1 MSTVPASKRRIQW
14 TTLSDDLQ
22 LALAEQA
29 LSRAAETIAGQ
40 AESLAAEMEEGS
52 LTDQGGPDAL
62 RLLAA
67 VIRATSGQPMMDG
80 KRH

>member
-1 MSTVPASKRRIQW
+1 MLVTHAADCRIQW
-14 TTLSDDLQ
+14 NNLPDDLQ

-29 LSRAAETIAGQ
+29 LQRAAATIANQ
-40 AESLAAEMEEGS
+40 AECLASEMDSGT
-52 LTDQGGPDAL
+52 LTDQGGPEAL

-67 VIRATSGQPMMDG
+67 VLRAENPAMANT

>member
-1 MSTVPASKRRIQW
+1 MPTIPAAKRRIQW
-14 TTLSDDLQ
+14 TALSDDLQ

-40 AESLAAEMEEGS
+40 AENLAAEMESGS
-52 LTDQGGPDAL
+52 LTDGGGPDAL

-67 VIRATSGQPMMDG
+67 VIRATSGQPMDTL
-80 KRH
+80 RH

>member
-1 MSTVPASKRRIQW
+1 MPTASAAKRPIQW
-14 TTLSDDLQ
+14 TALSDDLQ

-29 LSRAAETIAGQ
+29 LQRAAETIAGQ
-40 AESLAAEMEEGS
+40 AESLAAEMETGS
-52 LTDQGGPDAL
+52 LSDQGGPDAL

-67 VIRATSGQPMMDG
+67 VIRATNAQPMDG

>member
-1 MSTVPASKRRIQW
+1 MPTVPASKRRIQW
-14 TTLSDDLQ
+14 TALSDDLQ

-40 AESLAAEMEEGS
+40 AESLASEMETGS
-52 LTDQGGPDAL
+52 LTDQGGSDAL

-67 VIRATSGQPMMDG
+67 VIRATSGQSMSDA

>member
-1 MSTVPASKRRIQW
+1 MSALALKRRIRW

-29 LSRAAETIAGQ
+29 LQRAAETIAGQ
-40 AESLAAEMEEGS
+40 AESLATEMEVGS

-67 VIRATSGQPMMDG
+67 VIRATNTQGMDTR
-80 KRH
+80 RH

>member
-1 MSTVPASKRRIQW
+1 MPAPASKHRVQW
-14 TTLSDDLQ
+14 MTLSDDLQ

-29 LSRAAETIAGQ
+29 LQRAADTIAGQ
-40 AESLAAEMEEGS
+40 AESLATEMEVGS

-67 VIRATSGQPMMDG
+67 VIRATNAQGMDAR
-80 KRH
+80 RH

>member
-1 MSTVPASKRRIQW
+1 MLVTHAANRRIQW
-14 TTLSDDLQ
+14 KNLPDDLQ

-29 LSRAAETIAGQ
+29 LQRAAETIAGQ
-40 AESLAAEMEEGS
+40 AEFLASEMDSGT
-52 LTDQGGPDAL
+52 LTDQGGPEAL

-67 VIRATSGQPMMDG
+67 VLRAANPGMPDA

>member
-1 MSTVPASKRRIQW
+1 MSAPAPNRRIQW

-29 LSRAAETIAGQ
+29 LQRAAETIAGQ
-40 AESLAAEMEEGS
+40 AEDLAAEMEVGS

-67 VIRATSGQPMMDG
+67 VIRATNAHGMDM

>member
-1 MSTVPASKRRIQW
+1 MSTVPATKRRIQW

-29 LSRAAETIAGQ
+29 LHHAAETIAGH
-40 AESLAAEMEEGS
+40 AESLATEMEGGS

-67 VIRATSGQPMMDG
+67 VIRATNARDVDT

>member
-1 MSTVPASKRRIQW
+1 MPTPASKRRIQW
-14 TTLSDDLQ
+14 TALSDDLQ

-40 AESLAAEMEEGS
+40 AESLASEMEGGA

-67 VIRATSGQPMMDG
+67 VIRATSGQPMMDS

>member
-14 TTLSDDLQ
+14 VALSDDLQ

-40 AESLAAEMEEGS
+40 AESLASEMEVGS

-67 VIRATSGQPMMDG
+67 VIRATSGQPMMEA

>member
-1 MSTVPASKRRIQW
+1 MPVPASKRPIQW
-14 TTLSDDLQ
+14 TALSDDLQ

-40 AESLAAEMEEGS
+40 AESLASEMEAGA
-52 LTDQGGPDAL
+52 LADGGGPDAL

-67 VIRATSGQPMMDG
+67 VIRATSGQPADAR
-80 KRH
+80 RH

>member
-1 MSTVPASKRRIQW
+1 MPTPTSKRRIQW
-14 TTLSDDLQ
+14 TALSDDLQ

-29 LSRAAETIAGQ
+29 LHRAVETIAGQ
-40 AESLAAEMEEGS
+40 AESLAAEMETGS

-67 VIRATSGQPMMDG
+67 VIRATNGQSMDAR
-80 KRH
+80 RH

>member
-1 MSTVPASKRRIQW
+1 MPAAAAKRRIEW
-14 TTLSDDLQ
+14 NALADDLQ

-40 AESLAAEMEEGS
+40 AESLAAEMEAGA
-52 LTDQGGPDAL
+52 LADGGGPDAL

-67 VIRATSGQPMMDG
+67 VIRATSGQPMDTR
-80 KRH
+80 RH

>member
-1 MSTVPASKRRIQW
+1 MPNAAAKHRIQW

-29 LSRAAETIAGQ
+29 LHRASETIAGH
-40 AESLAAEMEEGS
+40 AESLAAEMETGS

-67 VIRATSGQPMMDG
+67 VIRATNTQGMDAR
-80 KRH
+80 RH

>member
-1 MSTVPASKRRIQW
+1 MPTIPAAKRRIQW
-14 TTLSDDLQ
+14 TALSDDLQ

-40 AESLAAEMEEGS
+40 AESLAAEMETGL
-52 LTDQGGPDAL
+52 LTDGGGPDAL

-67 VIRATSGQPMMDG
+67 VIRATSGQPMDTL
-80 KRH
+80 RH

>member
-1 MSTVPASKRRIQW
+1 MPTVPASKRCIQW
-14 TTLSDDLQ
+14 TALSDDLQ

-40 AESLAAEMEEGS
+40 AESLASEMETGS
-52 LTDQGGPDAL
+52 LTDQGGSDAL

-67 VIRATSGQPMMDG
+67 VIRATSGQPMSDA

>member
-1 MSTVPASKRRIQW
+1 MSALASKRRIQW

-29 LSRAAETIAGQ
+29 LQRAAETIAGQ
-40 AESLAAEMEEGS
+40 AESLATEMEVGS

-67 VIRATSGQPMMDG
+67 VIRATNAQGMITR
-80 KRH
+80 RH

>member
-1 MSTVPASKRRIQW
+1 MPTVRSEKRRIRW
-14 TTLSDDLQ
+14 TSLSDDLQ

-29 LSRAAETIAGQ
+29 LSRAAATIAGQ
-40 AESLAAEMEEGS
+40 AESLAAEMEGGA

-67 VIRATSGQPMMDG
+67 VIRATSGPCSDAP
-80 KRH
+80 RH

>member
-1 MSTVPASKRRIQW
+1 MPTPTSKRRIQW
-14 TTLSDDLQ
+14 TALSDDLQ

-29 LSRAAETIAGQ
+29 LHRAAETIAGQ
-40 AESLAAEMEEGS
+40 AESLAAEMETGS

-67 VIRATSGQPMMDG
+67 VIRATNGQSMDA
-80 KRH
+80 RRQ

>member
-1 MSTVPASKRRIQW
+1 MSALALKRRIRW

-29 LSRAAETIAGQ
+29 LQRAAETIAGQ
-40 AESLAAEMEEGS
+40 AESLATEMEVGS

-67 VIRATSGQPMMDG
+67 VIRATNAQSMDTR
-80 KRH
+80 RH

>member
-1 MSTVPASKRRIQW
+1 MPTPASKRRIQW

-29 LSRAAETIAGQ
+29 LSRAAVTIAEQ
-40 AESLAAEMEEGS
+40 AESLAAEMETGS
-52 LTDQGGPDAL
+52 LADQGGPDAL

-67 VIRATSGQPMMDG
+67 VIRATSGPIDTQ
-80 KRH
+80 RH

>member
-1 MSTVPASKRRIQW
+1 MLATQAANRQIQW
-14 TTLSDDLQ
+14 NSLPDDLQ

-29 LSRAAETIAGQ
+29 LQRAAETIAGH
-40 AESLAAEMEEGS
+40 AECLASEMDSGT
-52 LTDQGGPDAL
+52 LTNQGGPEAL

-67 VIRATSGQPMMDG
+67 VLRATNPGMPKG

>member
-1 MSTVPASKRRIQW
+1 MPAVRPEKRRIRW
-14 TTLSDDLQ
+14 TSLPDDLQ

-29 LSRAAETIAGQ
+29 LSRAAATIAGQ
-40 AESLAAEMEEGS
+40 AESLAAEMEGGA

-67 VIRATSGQPMMDG
+67 VIRATSVPCSDAP
-80 KRH
+80 RH

>member
-1 MSTVPASKRRIQW
+1 MLVTYAADRRIQW
-14 TTLSDDLQ
+14 NSLPDDLQ

-29 LSRAAETIAGQ
+29 LQRAAETIAGQ
-40 AESLAAEMEEGS
+40 AECLASEMDNGT
-52 LTDQGGPDAL
+52 LKDQGGPDAL

-67 VIRATSGQPMMDG
+67 VLRANNTGMPSA

>member
-1 MSTVPASKRRIQW
+1 MPAIPAAKRPIQW
-14 TTLSDDLQ
+14 TALSDDLQ

-29 LSRAAETIAGQ
+29 LQRAAETIAGQ
-40 AESLAAEMEEGS
+40 AESLATEMETGS
-52 LTDQGGPDAL
+52 LSDQGGPDAL

-67 VIRATSGQPMMDG
+67 VIRATNAQPMDM